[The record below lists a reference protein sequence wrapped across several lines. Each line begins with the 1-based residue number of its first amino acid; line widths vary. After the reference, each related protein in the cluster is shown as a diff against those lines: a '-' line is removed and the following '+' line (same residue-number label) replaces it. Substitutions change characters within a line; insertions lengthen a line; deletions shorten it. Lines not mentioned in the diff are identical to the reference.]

1 MVPLPCDRRQ
11 PESTLPKQHRFRALD
26 VALAAS
32 IQLFRTEHDLTLAE
46 VASAVGAANQ
56 SAVSQWENGINVP
69 SGVRKRRLIDLLAG
83 KNWKSLR
90 AKGIE
95 EDGLRT
101 RWRQAVR
108 WTVARRERSAIAE
121 RSVR

>member
-1 MVPLPCDRRQ
+1 MCDFERDSAEPSREFVIMVPLPSDRRQ

-32 IQLFRTEHDLTLAE
+32 IQPFRTEHDLTLAE

-56 SAVSQWENGINVP
+56 SVVSQWENGINVP

-83 KNWKSLR
+83 KN
-90 AKGIE
+90 
-95 EDGLRT
+95 
-101 RWRQAVR
+101 
-108 WTVARRERSAIAE
+108 
-121 RSVR
+121 